1 VTSPRLRT
9 TAGSL
14 ALSLLS
20 SSIASY
26 SGFFL
31 LKVTLNAPT
40 LSLCYPFSYSL
51 PKVTKVLALTLSNA
65 DLMVRISV
73 APLSHAPPSSRCATY
88 SCCSPSVPCAVCSP
102 CLARS
107 FRPLASHLLPLSAP
121 PVPCATISQR
131 VTGSCFLASCAHRCA
146 TCSFRPSFHPRSAR
160 SHHVAD
166 RRTRASW

>member
-1 VTSPRLRT
+1 MTSPRLRT

-51 PKVTKVLALTLSNA
+51 PEVTEVLASTLSNA

-73 APLSHAPPSSRCATY
+73 THRPVVGVPLTPTVR
-88 SCCSPSVPCAVCSP
+88 PSVSCAVYSP

-107 FRPLASHLLPLSAP
+107 FRPLASHLLPSSAP
-121 PVPCATISQR
+121 PVPCAAISQR
-131 VTGSCFLASCAHRCA
+131 ATGSCFLASCTHRCA
-146 TCSFRPSFHPRSAR
+146 TCYCRPSFHPRSAR
-160 SHHVAD
+160 SHHVAG
-166 RRTRASW
+166 RRTHASW